1 VGWKVGLD
9 ELDELI
15 YELDQTLHS
24 ILNDSELALQDGD
37 GSGPFREDDYF
48 QADDVQYPDD
58 HIISLDLTEIRQE
71 QESIVIRHLA
81 DGGFSPVEWESL
93 QALVSDGGTLS
104 SGDIAD
110 TTGRHV
116 DSVRRA
122 LDRLGDMVEKEY
134 GRVSLRSNHIAD
146 LVHDAVKEA
155 KESTR
160 RAVEAGAKAIQASR
174 RGVDEATSALVAWA
188 ANWDVDLSAGEYV
201 EIDFGKMDID
211 DLSEARAEIRQILRE
226 GLDRWE
232 AAGKD
237 TSRYM
242 GGSFTAVVTYD
253 KYPPICRTSTGPET
267 LNCPVPSA
275 CESTR
280 RARLTSGNAINQPFL
295 VQVQL
300 RSTSCEPQVYLFSS
314 GRPS

>member
-1 VGWKVGLD
+1 VSYQKSKWDGKVGLD

-253 KYPPICRTSTGPET
+253 KYPDMSYLNRTRNAK
-267 LNCPVPSA
+267 L
-275 CESTR
+275 
-280 RARLTSGNAINQPFL
+280 SGSIG
-295 VQVQL
+295 L
-300 RSTSCEPQVYLFSS
+300 RIDT
-314 GRPS
+314 

>member
-1 VGWKVGLD
+1 MRTDPARSTAAPVNRRISSPTRKRPTGFRKLVQNDDDEQGRNLPGYYHTVTLGPRRISETFPAHELPKEIKHYYAREALSLPKSDPLRHPKLGVSYQKSKWDGKVGLD

-146 LVHDAVKEA
+146 LVHTTPLRKRRSPREGPSKPERKPSKHPDAVWMK
-155 KESTR
+155 
-160 RAVEAGAKAIQASR
+160 
-174 RGVDEATSALVAWA
+174 
-188 ANWDVDLSAGEYV
+188 
-201 EIDFGKMDID
+201 
-211 DLSEARAEIRQILRE
+211 
-226 GLDRWE
+226 
-232 AAGKD
+232 
-237 TSRYM
+237 
-242 GGSFTAVVTYD
+242 
-253 KYPPICRTSTGPET
+253 
-267 LNCPVPSA
+267 
-275 CESTR
+275 
-280 RARLTSGNAINQPFL
+280 
-295 VQVQL
+295 
-300 RSTSCEPQVYLFSS
+300 
-314 GRPS
+314 RPAH